1 MRRQAH
7 YRFDADFICL
17 LLTCV
22 RINDDED
29 DDDDDDDGGGGDDD
43 TLQSQT
49 QVTEMIGRLAHA
61 QADH

>member
-49 QVTEMIGRLAHA
+49 QVTEMIGRLARA